1 MVGVVIDVVVIGDY
15 VIVGLFVSSFV
26 TINVIATASFTVSD
40 RTQMIAGLQIRL
52 LSLVVWRK
60 PSICRGNVLLD

>member
-1 MVGVVIDVVVIGDY
+1 MVGIVIDVVVIGDY
-15 VIVGLFVSSFV
+15 VIVGLFVLSFV

-60 PSICRGNVLLD
+60 P

>member
-1 MVGVVIDVVVIGDY
+1 V
-15 VIVGLFVSSFV
+15 LSFV

-40 RTQMIAGLQIRL
+40 RTQMIAGLHIRL

-60 PSICRGNVLLD
+60 PSICRGNVLLDWLIVLSPITCLWHWL